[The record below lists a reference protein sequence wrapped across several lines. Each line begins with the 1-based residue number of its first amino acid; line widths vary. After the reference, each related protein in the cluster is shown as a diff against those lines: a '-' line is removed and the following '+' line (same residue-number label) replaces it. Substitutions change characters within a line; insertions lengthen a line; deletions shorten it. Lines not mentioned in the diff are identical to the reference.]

1 MRFWQKYSFFEHGFG
16 EQPVLFV
23 LSDNYEELFV
33 EGGSEIDVCLLD
45 NIQKNLDSGNGQFA
59 IDELRFSINELAGKE
74 NDLNALSF
82 IKQASDI
89 TKNRYCALFMND
101 AIDLASILF
110 IGKISDKFSRDDIIW
125 SGGQFAVEVYPAG
138 EYKFTA
144 HSFDLSL
151 LEKIKLNSKIDLPD
165 GTKANSIYER
175 IPLSEWQAIFVYRQ
189 AYQIRKGILQENYF
203 FSPLGD
209 LGKILQTFLQY
220 TAAAISELIGTNF
233 NFLIQDTI
241 LDFQTNP
248 MGYDIIEGDQYD
260 NLQGSINSQW
270 PNISSRLKLKLS
282 AQPGVDYQNGISRIF
297 VSRKMIDPAM
307 GYIEDDKND
316 FQIANL
322 INGENEYSFRK
333 YDNIADMLAGIAKSL
348 GCFVFIKYGAVNNV
362 IIEFKTREEINEL
375 EFTYIKGVSDANLD
389 TSSVI
394 SSEAAQYYAGANDLA
409 AEGDDVIKFRTVN
422 KQTKELQQ
430 TVKFEQEANSLAKL
444 KENRQIVIERL
455 LLSLSQTLQK
465 IEANIGGGGVME
477 WLYPLN
483 LTHFADNWNIKKIEQ
498 IFDGYKNFW
507 IPSYELLHTAIYV
520 ATPTFEASQ
529 IQYLGSDAI
538 VYRPAAWVYAKHN
551 GVNLV
556 FDTLSNY
563 INYLIGRDEHYYE
576 TEYSLT
582 VPFWNGFSKY
592 ADGSDKS
599 WKNIKLGS
607 QVKIKEKLRD
617 YIADE
622 WQEIESDRIYTVVGI
637 EINLQKPETK
647 LKLQN
652 SERFSFSDWDGNIGE
667 LPGYVSAPIPE
678 TEQDYNSQKIQV
690 FQIADGETIL
700 KGDAVQIVSEGII
713 IKARSF
719 SGYYGKIC
727 GISLQAG
734 IGNDIIPVQTT
745 GEVYCEDYQFADV
758 GKMIWC
764 RTNLSELNITEE
776 ILSEPNYTE
785 DLMLRLGKTTG
796 EHSFMLDIAEI
807 AYEGGVLPP
816 PM

>member
-1 MRFWQKYSFFEHGFG
+1 LRFWQKYSFFEHGFG

-175 IPLSEWQAIFVYRQ
+175 IQLSEWQAIFENRLSFQ
-189 AYQIRKGILQENYF
+189 ADSSRNFQF
-203 FSPLGD
+203 APLGD
-209 LGKILQTFLQY
+209 LGKVIGVFLSHTTEALFDLTGTQLSFVFLDTYLSFKVNPALYNINLPSGDEMIVDIAPAVDLQK
-220 TAAAISELIGTNF
+220 
-233 NFLIQDTI
+233 
-241 LDFQTNP
+241 
-248 MGYDIIEGDQYD
+248 
-260 NLQGSINSQW
+260 
-270 PNISSRLKLKLS
+270 KLKISMGLDVGYG
-282 AQPGVDYQNGISRIF
+282 ADWSRIF
-297 VSRKMIDPAM
+297 INRKIVDPSLGYPEIDN
-307 GYIEDDKND
+307 GRLDRETS
-316 FQIANL
+316 QIQDEQ
-322 INGENEYSFRK
+322 IYSFK
-333 YDNIADMLAGIAKSL
+333 QFDNIAELLSAIAKAL
-348 GCFVFIKYGAVNNV
+348 GCYLYITYETSTT
-362 IIEFKTREEINEL
+362 ILLEFKPRAEINEL
-375 EFTYIKGVSDANLD
+375 ELTYIEGVSDANLD
-389 TSSVI
+389 TSSMI
-394 SSEAAQYYAGANDLA
+394 SSEATQFYATANNIA
-409 AEGDDVIKFRTVN
+409 VEGDDIIQYKTPLKEPPPFEETEN
-422 KQTKELQQ
+422 FIQLQTK
-430 TVKFEQEANSLAKL
+430 LASI
-444 KENRQIVIERL
+444 KEKKNAKIERI
-455 LLSLSQTLQK
+455 LLSLSPTREQL
-465 IEANIGGGGVME
+465 
-477 WLYPLN
+477 LYPKGVAGLTIISRLPLN
-483 LTHFADNWNIKKIEQ
+483 IFTQEDSPIWNMHELKVLRNNSAKFWVTFYEMLHSALYVMLEPFEEEQ
-498 IFDGYKNFW
+498 IQRLG
-507 IPSYELLHTAIYV
+507 T
-520 ATPTFEASQ
+520 TP
-529 IQYLGSDAI
+529 IW
-538 VYRPAAWVYAKHN
+538 RPAMRVYIKHN
-551 GVNLV
+551 NDNLM
-556 FDTLSNY
+556 FENLSDY

-582 VPFWNGFSKY
+582 VPFWNGFSKN
-592 ADGSDKS
+592 ADGTDAN
-599 WKNIKLGS
+599 WKNVKLGS

-622 WQEIESDRIYTVVGI
+622 WQEVEAERIYTVIGI

-652 SERFSFSDWDGNIGE
+652 SERFSFSDWNGNIGE
-667 LPGYVSAPIPE
+667 LPGYISAPIPNDKNDDFDE
-678 TEQDYNSQKIQV
+678 NIKQ
-690 FQIADGETIL
+690 FQIAEGETIL
-700 KGDAVQIVSEGII
+700 KGDAVQIVSEGLI

-727 GISLQAG
+727 GIALQAG
-734 IGNDIIPVQTT
+734 GGGDIISVQTA

-758 GKMIWC
+758 SKMVWC
-764 RTNLSELNITEE
+764 RTNGSGSNINEQ

-785 DLMLRLGKTTG
+785 DLILKLGKSTG
-796 EHSFMLDIAEI
+796 EHSFMLDIAEV
-807 AYEGGVLPP
+807 AFEGGVLPP